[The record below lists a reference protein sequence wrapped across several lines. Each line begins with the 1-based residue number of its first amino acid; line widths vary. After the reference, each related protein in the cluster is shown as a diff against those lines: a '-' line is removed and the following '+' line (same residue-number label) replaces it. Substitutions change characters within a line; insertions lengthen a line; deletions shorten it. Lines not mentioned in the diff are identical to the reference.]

1 MDSSIEFYLFMFAL
15 TLIFLQIKHWYIDFV
30 NQSDEEVAHKG
41 VYLDWRGMKHSV
53 KHALATFAILYVVTG
68 FNYLYFALFLAVID
82 LVAHYHIDWIKMN
95 YGNRDI
101 RTPQF
106 WNHLGLDQMA
116 HQICY
121 IVIAYLI
128 T

>member
-1 MDSSIEFYLFMFAL
+1 MDTSTEFYLFMMGI
-15 TLIFLQIKHWYIDFV
+15 TLIFLQIKHWYVDFV
-30 NQSDEEVAHKG
+30 NQSNEEVAYKG
-41 VYLDWRGMKHSV
+41 EYLHWLGMKHSI
-53 KHALATFAILYVVTG
+53 KHGLATFLILYVVTG
-68 FNYLYFALFLAVID
+68 FNYLYFVLFLAVVD
-82 LVAHYHIDWIKMN
+82 FLTHYHIDWVKMN

-116 HQICY
+116 HQIVY
-121 IVIAYLI
+121 ILIAYLI